1 LNTLRN
7 ENKLQVII
15 VESDLNDA
23 DMVIS
28 MLKSAGYAVRATRAE
43 TMDELNEQLRKRSPQ
58 LVLCTLGLDEV
69 SLENTVTAIREA
81 GKHIPVIAVA
91 PEGEASAV
99 ECMQAGAQDLVDN
112 DNREQFTL
120 VVDRTVRCQNL
131 WRDVKKLEAVI
142 SECERRSRVLLDTSR
157 DSISYVHEGMH
168 VYANESYLDF
178 FGFESFDD
186 VEGMPL
192 VDMIVPN
199 EQARFK
205 SALREFSDKSQ
216 EPIEID
222 IRLQN
227 AAGEAIEGNMEFS
240 PATVDGEPCTQILIR
255 NQADARELQ
264 DQLAQMSQRDVST
277 GLFNRKYFMTL
288 VDEAIQNATTGQGNS
303 ALIQIEISNIQD
315 IRNRLGVAATDIV
328 ISDIARVLESTCKED
343 DALARFAEETFSI
356 LTTHYWEQTNVMDCM
371 ARLAVAVEGHISDVE
386 GKSVTAERSQGAVQ
400 IDENSP
406 DSDELLQRAEK
417 TLTESRKRE
426 ANRYGAYVPQEGEM
440 SQKQI
445 DRLWQ
450 DRLLNA
456 LVESRLSLVF
466 QPIVSLHGDEGERY
480 EVYVRLRDESGEVIA
495 PGEFLPSAER
505 TGVATDIDRWLIR
518 AALEKLASIR
528 SEGRDTTLFIK
539 LSAGSLQDEELVV
552 WLAEIVRDTRVPPAN
567 VVFQVPENVITAYLK
582 QAKALARQLQELH
595 CKLTI
600 EDFGTGLKPFQLL
613 KVIPADYLKVSATL
627 MENVSQ
633 DDENQEAVRTLSDT
647 AHSMNKETIAPYVED
662 AGALSVLWG
671 LGVNYIQG
679 NFLQEPSESMNY
691 DFSTMG

>member
-1 LNTLRN
+1 
-7 ENKLQVII
+7 
-15 VESDLNDA
+15 
-23 DMVIS
+23 
-28 MLKSAGYAVRATRAE
+28 
-43 TMDELNEQLRKRSPQ
+43 
-58 LVLCTLGLDEV
+58 
-69 SLENTVTAIREA
+69 
-81 GKHIPVIAVA
+81 
-91 PEGEASAV
+91 
-99 ECMQAGAQDLVDN
+99 
-112 DNREQFTL
+112 
-120 VVDRTVRCQNL
+120 
-131 WRDVKKLEAVI
+131 
-142 SECERRSRVLLDTSR
+142 
-157 DSISYVHEGMH
+157 
-168 VYANESYLDF
+168 
-178 FGFESFDD
+178 
-186 VEGMPL
+186 
-192 VDMIVPN
+192 
-199 EQARFK
+199 
-205 SALREFSDKSQ
+205 
-216 EPIEID
+216 
-222 IRLQN
+222 
-227 AAGEAIEGNMEFS
+227 
-240 PATVDGEPCTQILIR
+240 
-255 NQADARELQ
+255 
-264 DQLAQMSQRDVST
+264 
-277 GLFNRKYFMTL
+277 
-288 VDEAIQNATTGQGNS
+288 
-303 ALIQIEISNIQD
+303 
-315 IRNRLGVAATDIV
+315 
-328 ISDIARVLESTCKED
+328 
-343 DALARFAEETFSI
+343 
-356 LTTHYWEQTNVMDCM
+356 
-371 ARLAVAVEGHISDVE
+371 
-386 GKSVTAERSQGAVQ
+386 
-400 IDENSP
+400 
-406 DSDELLQRAEK
+406 
-417 TLTESRKRE
+417 
-426 ANRYGAYVPQEGEM
+426 M

>member
-1 LNTLRN
+1 MRN

-15 VESDLNDA
+15 VETDLNDA

-69 SLENTVTAIREA
+69 SLENTVAAIREA

-131 WRDVKKLEAVI
+131 WRDFKKLEAAI

-178 FGFESFDD
+178 FGFGSFDD
-186 VEGMPL
+186 VEGMSL
-192 VDMIVPN
+192 VDMVAPD

-205 SALREFSDKSQ
+205 SALRDFSDKSQ

-288 VDEAIQNATTGQGNS
+288 VDEAIQNATIGQGNS

-328 ISDIARVLESTCKED
+328 ISDIARILESTCKED
-343 DALARFAEETFSI
+343 DALARFGEETFSI

-371 ARLAVAVEGHISDVE
+371 ARLATAVEGHISDVE
-386 GKSVTAERSQGAVQ
+386 GKSVTAEVSQGAVQ

-450 DRLLNA
+450 DRLLSA

-480 EVYVRLRDESGEVIA
+480 EVYVRLRDESGDVIA

-613 KVIPADYLKVSATL
+613 KVIPADYLKVSTTL

-662 AGALSVLWG
+662 AGTLSVLWG